1 MTDTLPDHLRSGR
14 ARMLPSFGSSAGL
27 PSFSSVGSPPAV
39 AAATSVEEAT
49 EEDTVVIPVVP
60 VYDRTAPPTR
70 FPAAQIKAALE
81 EPQGTRSAPPSFLS
95 GRAVPSFSSGA
106 GAGTGGSNAQ
116 GGGHGAGGSG
126 GSSSGDDKHWDEDG
140 SGKKLKPAKKPL
152 PKWVTALVLVGMAAM
167 LATGILLMKQGTTPI
182 YDVAEMPLPEQTVS
196 VPKEAPV
203 AGPVGTDKEVPV
215 KNGSEKTE
223 KKESMKVAD
232 MAPMTV
238 FVPAAGT
245 YSSINGSEQFV
256 GSDYN
261 NLLTLKIPDD
271 PRNTVWYSGGAALA
285 SDTDRAESEGTTFL
299 AAHVSSPHSPR
310 GAFEDIHK
318 LKGGEMVYTK
328 DDAGHTQAWKVTD
341 VYAEKHKEFPQEY
354 WLATGKRQLVIA
366 TCGGSV
372 NQYGY
377 YQDNIFTI
385 AVPVDMPTPGA

>member
-14 ARMLPSFGSSAGL
+14 ARTLPSFGSSAGL
-27 PSFSSVGSPPAV
+27 PSVSSVGSPPAV
-39 AAATSVEEAT
+39 EAVIDDDT
-49 EEDTVVIPVVP
+49 AEDATVVIPVVP
-60 VYDRTAPPTR
+60 LYDRTAPPTR
-70 FPAAQIKAALE
+70 FPAAQIKAVLE

-95 GRAVPSFSSGA
+95 GRPVPSFSSGT
-106 GAGTGGSNAQ
+106 GAGDNSGGDGGDQ
-116 GGGHGAGGSG
+116 GGGNYQN
-126 GSSSGDDKHWDEDG
+126 EDG

-152 PKWVTALVLVGMAAM
+152 PKWVTVLVLIGMAAM
-167 LATGILLMKQGTTPI
+167 VATGILLMKQGTTPI

-245 YSSINGSEQFV
+245 YSSISGSEQFV

-318 LKGGEMVYTK
+318 LKGGELVYTK

-354 WLATGKRQLVIA
+354 WLNTGKRQLVIA

-385 AVPVDMPTPGA
+385 AVPVEMPASGA